1 MKIDDIKIFDAYVE
15 AMIKYPLLS
24 EGSKI
29 LPDDL
34 KESLA
39 RGLTADMVTSGV
51 WRTYFVRLLQ
61 SRKGGFKVDENNT
74 DAIDQLIAAL
84 PGTKGVMLMGNI
96 GCGKTTLLKGFGY
109 LVGLFQQPPK
119 KLEVIPT
126 YRITS
131 EYNQEGDVIFGTT
144 SEYGF
149 NPGFLVQGTLLFD
162 DLGSEAIGNH
172 FGRSCNVMEEV
183 LLRRYDT
190 KAKTHCTT
198 NLDAAALKKLYGP
211 RVASRLKEM
220 FIQIHLKGDDRR
232 K

>member
-51 WRTYFVRLLQ
+51 CRTYLVRLLQ

-84 PGTKGVMLMGNI
+84 QGTKGVMLMGNI

-131 EYNQEGDVIFGTT
+131 EYNQKGDLIFGTST
-144 SEYGF
+144 EYGF
-149 NPGFLVQGTLLFD
+149 SPGFVVQDTLLFD